1 MKPYFFNDFAA
12 FVGIDWADKKHDI
25 CLQAKSSTK
34 RVCSVLPHR
43 PEAIE
48 HWALSLLKQFKG
60 APIAV
65 CCELRKGPLVYA
77 LAKYPHLVLFPVN
90 PQTVAKLRKAFTTSG
105 AKGDPTDAEL
115 QCDIVQKHF
124 ERLALR
130 HGRGLAIGAGEDDG
144 LGYLR

>member
-12 FVGIDWADKKHDI
+12 FVGIDWADKKHDV
-25 CLQAKSSTK
+25 CLQEAGTTK
-34 RVCSVLPHR
+34 CVHTVLPHR

-90 PQTVAKLRKAFTTSG
+90 PQTVAKLRKAFATSG
-105 AKGDPTDAEL
+105 AKDDPTDAEL
-115 QCDIVQKHF
+115 QCDILQKHF
-124 ERLALR
+124 
-130 HGRGLAIGAGEDDG
+130 DC
-144 LGYLR
+144 